1 MLNEQELQ
9 VKHRWINLKEK
20 RDEQTIIPHRFVI
33 ESIDTIDSKSRSLV
47 ISVSRKFRPVCTS
60 DGKYFIPHYE
70 EDNERF
76 SVNENKWDNKK
87 FKDVSRI
94 MAFLVHDQKTYK
106 NPDGSDKEYT
116 VCYLDRF
123 MGILET
129 EVWRFHEEM
138 DIP

>member
-1 MLNEQELQ
+1 M
-9 VKHRWINLKEK
+9 
-20 RDEQTIIPHRFVI
+20 
-33 ESIDTIDSKSRSLV
+33 
-47 ISVSRKFRPVCTS
+47 SRKFRPVCTS
-60 DGKYFIPHYE
+60 DGKYFIPYYE

-76 SVNENKWDNKK
+76 SVNENKWENRK

-116 VCYLDRF
+116 VCYIDRF

-138 DIP
+138 EIPQHRVRMLKKDGEVIWDKEKRFSKV